1 MNFGDESADYYV
13 TESFLRTRFCPE
25 RAVLDGI
32 EDVGGEEVER
42 TEEVGLVER
51 TDEDTEAAFGAGESK
66 GAEEV
71 FLAGESGCAEAAGRS
86 APSWRQY

>member
-32 EDVGGEEVER
+32 EDVGA
-42 TEEVGLVER
+42 EEVGLVER
-51 TDEDTEAAFGAGESK
+51 TDEDTEAAFGAGGSK

-71 FLAGESGCAEAAGRS
+71 FLAGESGCAEAAERS
-86 APSWRQY
+86 VPSWRQY

>member
-25 RAVLDGI
+25 RAVL
-32 EDVGGEEVER
+32 VGAEEVER

-51 TDEDTEAAFGAGESK
+51 TDEDTEAAFGAGGSK
-66 GAEEV
+66 EAEEV
-71 FLAGESGCAEAAGRS
+71 FLAGESGCAEAAERS
-86 APSWRQY
+86 VPSWRQY

>member
-32 EDVGGEEVER
+32 EDVGAEEVER
-42 TEEVGLVER
+42 TEEVCVLER
-51 TDEDTEAAFGAGESK
+51 TDDDKEDAF
-66 GAEEV
+66 
-71 FLAGESGCAEAAGRS
+71 
-86 APSWRQY
+86 